1 MNYGDCLC
9 AVYVCVFLGGEFCV
23 CVCGCFSVCV
33 CVWEKRWGL
42 NHVIG

>member
-23 CVCGCFSVCV
+23 CVC
-33 CVWEKRWGL
+33 VWEKRWGL